1 MLEVTRKLV
10 DLLDLSPI
18 GDDHF
23 QGDSEDLGFPNV
35 FGGQVLGQALMAASR
50 TVEGRQPHSLHAYF
64 LRPGNHSMPIDYEVQ
79 RVRDG
84 GSFSVRRVIARQGGK
99 EILTGSMSFQVAEDG
114 FEHQLDMPSAPDP
127 EGLKSEQERGEL
139 LAPHVPEHLR
149 DTLTRDR
156 PIEIRP
162 VDPVNPLKP
171 EPRPPYKQSWFRTQG
186 HLPDDP
192 VLHCCLL
199 TYASDF
205 SFLGTSLNPHGVS
218 FMNKRCRS
226 QAWIIPSGFIVSS
239 VWTSGCSTTRT
250 APAHLAGAASIAAT
264 FLTARAGWWRRP
276 PRKPSSVS
284 EARSAEI
291 VSQACGFC
299 HDVCSRPARR

>member
-35 FGGQVLGQALMAASR
+35 FGGQVLGQGLMAASR
-50 TVEGRQPHSLHAYF
+50 TVEGRLPHSLHAYF

-99 EILTGSMSFQVAEDG
+99 EILTGSVSFQVAEEG
-114 FEHQLDMPSAPDP
+114 FEHQLDMPEAPDP
-127 EGLKSEQERGEL
+127 ETLKSEQEYGEM
-139 LAPHVPEHLR
+139 LAPHVPERLR
-149 DTLTRDR
+149 DSLTRDR

-162 VDPVNPLKP
+162 VDPVNPFKP
-171 EPRPPYKQSWFRTQG
+171 ETRPPHKQSWFKTQG
-186 HLPDDP
+186 RLPDDP
-192 VLHCCLL
+192 VLHRCLL

-205 SFLGTSLNPHGVS
+205 SFLGTSLNPHGVT
-218 FMNKRCRS
+218 FMSKNMQIASLDHAIWFHRDFRMDEWLLYDKDS
-226 QAWIIPSGFIVSS
+226 PSASAGRGFNRGNFFNQQGGLVA
-239 VWTSGCSTTRT
+239 STTQE
-250 APAHLAGAASIAAT
+250 ALI
-264 FLTARAGWWRRP
+264 RR
-276 PRKPSSVS
+276 R
-284 EARSAEI
+284 
-291 VSQACGFC
+291 
-299 HDVCSRPARR
+299 ARR

>member
-1 MLEVTRKLV
+1 MLEITRKLI

-23 QGDSEDLGFPNV
+23 QGDSEDLGFPHV

-50 TVEGRQPHSLHAYF
+50 TVEGRLCHSLHAYF

-79 RVRDG
+79 RVRDR

-99 EILTGSMSFQVAEDG
+99 EILTGSMSFQVAEEG

-127 EGLKSEQERGEL
+127 ESLKSEQEYGEL

-171 EPRPPYKQSWFRTQG
+171 EPRPPYRQSWLRTQG

-192 VLHCCLL
+192 VLHRCLL

-205 SFLGTSLNPHGVS
+205 SFPVS
-218 FMNKRCRS
+218 Y
-226 QAWIIPSGFIVSS
+226 
-239 VWTSGCSTTRT
+239 T
-250 APAHLAGAASIAAT
+250 HLTLPTKA
-264 FLTARAGWWRRP
+264 
-276 PRKPSSVS
+276 
-284 EARSAEI
+284 
-291 VSQACGFC
+291 
-299 HDVCSRPARR
+299 

>member
-1 MLEVTRKLV
+1 MLEVTKRLV

-50 TVEGRQPHSLHAYF
+50 TVEGRLCHSLHAYF

-99 EILTGSMSFQVAEDG
+99 EILTGSMSFQVSEEG
-114 FEHQLDMPSAPDP
+114 FEHQLTMPDAPDP
-127 EGLKSEQERGEL
+127 NTLKSEHEWGQI
-139 LAPHVPEHLR
+139 LASKVPERMR
-149 DTLTRDR
+149 DSLTRDR

-162 VDPVNPLKP
+162 VDPMNPFQP
-171 EPRPPYKQSWFRTQG
+171 EKRPPHKQSWFRAQG
-186 HLPDDP
+186 QLPDDP
-192 VLHCCLL
+192 VLHRCLL

-205 SFLGTSLNPHGVS
+205 QFLGTSLNPHGVT
-218 FMNKRCRS
+218 FMSKNMQVASLDHAIWFHRDFRMDEWLLYDKDS
-226 QAWIIPSGFIVSS
+226 PSASAGRGFNRGNFFNQQGGLVA
-239 VWTSGCSTTRT
+239 STTQ
-250 APAHLAGAASIAAT
+250 
-264 FLTARAGWWRRP
+264 
-276 PRKPSSVS
+276 
-284 EARSAEI
+284 EALIR
-291 VSQACGFC
+291 Q
-299 HDVCSRPARR
+299 R

>member
-1 MLEVTRKLV
+1 MLEVTKKLV

-50 TVEGRQPHSLHAYF
+50 TVEGRLCHSLHAYF

-99 EILTGSMSFQVAEDG
+99 EILTGSMSFQVTEQG
-114 FEHQLDMPSAPDP
+114 FEHQLTMPDAPDP
-127 EGLKSEQERGEL
+127 NTLKSEHEWGQIM
-139 LAPHVPEHLR
+139 ASKVPERMR
-149 DTLTRDR
+149 DSLTRDR

-162 VDPVNPLKP
+162 VDPMNPFQP
-171 EPRPPYKQSWFRTQG
+171 EKRPPHKQSWFRAQG
-186 HLPDDP
+186 QLPDDP
-192 VLHCCLL
+192 VLHRCLL

-205 SFLGTSLNPHGVS
+205 QFLGTSLNPHGVT
-218 FMNKRCRS
+218 FMSKNMQVASLDHAIWFHRDFRMDEWLLYDKDS
-226 QAWIIPSGFIVSS
+226 PSASAGRGFNRGNFFNQQGGLVA
-239 VWTSGCSTTRT
+239 STTQ
-250 APAHLAGAASIAAT
+250 
-264 FLTARAGWWRRP
+264 
-276 PRKPSSVS
+276 
-284 EARSAEI
+284 EALIR
-291 VSQACGFC
+291 Q
-299 HDVCSRPARR
+299 R